1 MGRRIVG
8 LGVELRQR
16 FWSITKHRAEA
27 ERVES
32 SAASASR
39 PSSVGV

>member
-8 LGVELRQR
+8 LRVELAAAV
-16 FWSITKHRAEA
+16 FWRITKHRAEA

-32 SAASASR
+32 SAAS
-39 PSSVGV
+39 SSWPR